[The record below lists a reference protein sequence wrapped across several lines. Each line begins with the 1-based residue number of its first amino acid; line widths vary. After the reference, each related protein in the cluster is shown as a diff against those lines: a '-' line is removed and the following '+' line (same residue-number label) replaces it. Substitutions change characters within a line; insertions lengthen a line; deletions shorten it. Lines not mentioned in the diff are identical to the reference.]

1 VGVVTVI
8 RVVIVDDHPVVLEGL
23 ASVLEA
29 DPGFCVVDRL
39 QTGEAALAMAPRS
52 HPDVVIVDVRL
63 PGIDGFQTCA
73 ELFRHHKI
81 HVVLVTSTPN
91 AFGLRNGF
99 AAGCSAYVGKA
110 APPDVIREAVRC
122 AAAGR
127 RFVDPLLRHMNAA
140 DAQASVPR
148 LAPADR
154 RLLALVAR
162 GDTNAEIAKELAL
175 SYGTVKNRVSS
186 LLARLGAHRRAELVA
201 TASRLG
207 LVDPYPADAPL
218 PIAHPRHPSA
228 IGPNAVTGP
237 RLTGRPP

>member
-1 VGVVTVI
+1 VAAVI

-29 DPGFCVVDRL
+29 DPDFRVVDRL
-39 QTGEAALAMAPRS
+39 QTGEAALASAPQL

-73 ELFRHHKI
+73 QLHGHH
-81 HVVLVTSTPN
+81 HTRVVLVTSTPN
-91 AFGLRNGF
+91 ALGLRTGF
-99 AAGCSAYVGKA
+99 AAGCSAYVGKS

-127 RFVDPLLRHMNAA
+127 RFVDPVLRHLTAA
-140 DAQASVPR
+140 GAQPPVPR

-162 GDTNAEIAKELAL
+162 GDTNAEIAKELSL

-186 LLARLGAHRRAELVA
+186 LLARLGAHRRADLVA

-207 LVDPYPADAPL
+207 LFDAYPADAPL
-218 PIAHPRHPSA
+218 PIAQPRQ
-228 IGPNAVTGP
+228 PNVVEATP
-237 RLTGRPP
+237 RFTGRPP